1 MADDDRRGERHSRAL
16 SPELITDPEEKARRE
31 AANGLRQFDVAM
43 EILEEWRARGAKFR
57 LRMPTVLTLHRTALE
72 GISAFAGNFRPAGVE
87 IEGSKHEPVGAHQ
100 VPDLVQD
107 MCDYVNE
114 NWDTK
119 TAIHLAAYVM
129 WRLNWI
135 HPFDDGNGRTSR
147 TLSYLVLCAHLGSRL
162 PGSKTIPDQISENK
176 APYYKALEAA
186 DAAWQENRIDLSALE
201 TLLEDLLAI
210 QLINIME
217 QAKGGPLSE

>member
-1 MADDDRRGERHSRAL
+1 MVDTDRPGERHSRAL
-16 SPELITDPEEKARRE
+16 SPELITDPEQKAHRE

-43 EILEEWRARGAKFR
+43 EVLEEWRTRGAKFR
-57 LRMPTVLTLHRTALE
+57 LRPSAILNLHRTALD

-87 IEGSKHEPVGAHQ
+87 IEGSAHEPVGAHQ
-100 VPDLVQD
+100 VPALIED
-107 MCDYVNE
+107 MCDYVND
-114 NWDTK
+114 NWDAK

-147 TLSYLVLCAHLGSRL
+147 TVSYLVLCAHLGSRL

-176 APYYKALEAA
+176 DPYYKALESA
-186 DAAWQENRIDLSALE
+186 DQAWKQGKIDLATLE
-201 TLLEDLLAI
+201 KLLEDLLAA
-210 QLINIME
+210 QLISIME
-217 QAKGGPLSE
+217 QAKGGPVA

>member
-1 MADDDRRGERHSRAL
+1 
-16 SPELITDPEEKARRE
+16 
-31 AANGLRQFDVAM
+31 M